1 MIWIGELSFRIIK
14 QIIVFRRIDTMFNVW
29 IVGALLLLLLFIL
42 ATFGRGDYHLKEE
55 DQYARWMPQKPDAQ
69 KGVKEELVDLVEEN
83 KEL

>member
-1 MIWIGELSFRIIK
+1 MIWIDELSFRIIK
-14 QIIVFRRIDTMFNVW
+14 QIKFFRLIDMMFNVW

-55 DQYARWMPQKPDAQ
+55 DQNARWMPPKTDAQ
-69 KGVKEELVDLVEEN
+69 KGVKEELVGLVEEN